1 MAKKKTVPEEVTFVQ
16 QMLCKIF
23 GKPIGIE
30 DVFPITD
37 ISQTKSRYFKSPLTV
52 VNLDRPKADFVM
64 FKREE
69 TFDQFIKSE
78 NEIRRESMEIAS
90 LLNNLKDG
98 SRLQLSFI
106 IDEEDKC
113 FKEKMLK
120 KKEFIP
126 YFDNWKKHKFEQ
138 FRRKKKMKVYAGTKL
153 QDLNLSM
160 SELIKALRFK
170 PMNTKETFN
179 FLFDRF
185 NLDKRSGCPEKNIP
199 STILNEL
206 GDPSISLL
214 RILYK
219 SYIVDNGEYLKIGDY
234 YAKVYRLTIPSYF
247 LNINELL
254 KDLVRLDTNV
264 ALNIFLRKD
273 SKIKKAL
280 KSKKDFAMSA
290 IMGTNS
296 TNKLIA
302 ENIEKLLNLAEKHH
316 LSFFNS
322 EIVIVAYDKNKEKIL
337 NQEID
342 FQNYK
347 EALLTLENY
356 SAVETYFESSIPGVK
371 GYAEEGFVVT
381 SFHEGELV
389 LGGSYE
395 DKNDNLFIFED
406 ILNKETD
413 AENKGILNRYNF
425 YDKRK
430 TVNSTLISAPTGKG
444 KSVLLNYIING
455 LFMIHK
461 EDFNFFIA
469 DYGGSYIN
477 LVNKLNEYLPE
488 EEKIVYKKIVMGQ
501 NEYMNILDL
510 EFGKEL
516 NEKNVQEVIDK
527 KIPLVKEFFKS
538 AFREELSGDEE
549 LLIDVSLQ
557 ELYHQYLFGN
567 LKKSNI
573 DNGIENKY
581 YYIDRYIE
589 SGFKDKDAF
598 LKAMPTIEDIPA
610 IIGVTE
616 NIRNSFSE
624 EVRKNF
630 INKISNF
637 IKQTDTRIF
646 TKTSTDVITN
656 KRVIVDFKEVL
667 KPNPYLANLYL
678 IYYTNN
684 RYLRFIEEDIKG
696 KPKIIL
702 IDEYPQFLSSNP
714 LIEKYIDMLLK
725 TGRKEN
731 IDTYMV
737 AQNVKTYNKDF
748 FENIGSVIFLRPN
761 TLAEVENIK
770 DALGVDDDF
779 IAPVMNIKT
788 VKGEYSEIF
797 VISILGDKIEKTALR
812 LKLNEFDK
820 EYFTIH

>member
-1 MAKKKTVPEEVTFVQ
+1 
-16 QMLCKIF
+16 
-23 GKPIGIE
+23 
-30 DVFPITD
+30 
-37 ISQTKSRYFKSPLTV
+37 
-52 VNLDRPKADFVM
+52 
-64 FKREE
+64 
-69 TFDQFIKSE
+69 
-78 NEIRRESMEIAS
+78 
-90 LLNNLKDG
+90 
-98 SRLQLSFI
+98 
-106 IDEEDKC
+106 
-113 FKEKMLK
+113 
-120 KKEFIP
+120 
-126 YFDNWKKHKFEQ
+126 
-138 FRRKKKMKVYAGTKL
+138 
-153 QDLNLSM
+153 
-160 SELIKALRFK
+160 
-170 PMNTKETFN
+170 
-179 FLFDRF
+179 
-185 NLDKRSGCPEKNIP
+185 
-199 STILNEL
+199 
-206 GDPSISLL
+206 
-214 RILYK
+214 
-219 SYIVDNGEYLKIGDY
+219 
-234 YAKVYRLTIPSYF
+234 
-247 LNINELL
+247 
-254 KDLVRLDTNV
+254 
-264 ALNIFLRKD
+264 
-273 SKIKKAL
+273 
-280 KSKKDFAMSA
+280 
-290 IMGTNS
+290 
-296 TNKLIA
+296 
-302 ENIEKLLNLAEKHH
+302 
-316 LSFFNS
+316 
-322 EIVIVAYDKNKEKIL
+322 
-337 NQEID
+337 
-342 FQNYK
+342 
-347 EALLTLENY
+347 
-356 SAVETYFESSIPGVK
+356 
-371 GYAEEGFVVT
+371 
-381 SFHEGELV
+381 
-389 LGGSYE
+389 
-395 DKNDNLFIFED
+395 
-406 ILNKETD
+406 
-413 AENKGILNRYNF
+413 
-425 YDKRK
+425 
-430 TVNSTLISAPTGKG
+430 
-444 KSVLLNYIING
+444 
-455 LFMIHK
+455 
-461 EDFNFFIA
+461 
-469 DYGGSYIN
+469 
-477 LVNKLNEYLPE
+477 
-488 EEKIVYKKIVMGQ
+488 MGQ

-557 ELYHQYLFGN
+557 ELYRQYLFGT

-589 SGFKDKDAF
+589 SGFKDKKAF
-598 LKAMPTIEDIPA
+598 FKAMPTIEDIPA

-684 RYLRFIEEDIKG
+684 RYLRFIEDDLKG

-820 EYFTIH
+820 KYFTIH